1 MKSKANINT
10 LYKCQQ
16 SLENKSLIEN
26 RTINVYEIQKTIE
39 CFLLFCLFIHFHPS
53 IHNPIYVMQ
62 NIFNSTHHKTKVT
75 LFGY

>member
-39 CFLLFCLFIHFHPS
+39 CFLLFCLFIHFHP
-53 IHNPIYVMQ
+53 IYVMQ

-75 LFGY
+75 FFGY